1 VVIADGLNSQ
11 RTLRQENQAVAD
23 VTILN
28 DALAFR
34 LFGKTKLGVAYDF
47 HQVGMTHAMK
57 ERELQ
62 QLVV

>member
-47 HQVGMTHAMK
+47 HQVGMTHALK